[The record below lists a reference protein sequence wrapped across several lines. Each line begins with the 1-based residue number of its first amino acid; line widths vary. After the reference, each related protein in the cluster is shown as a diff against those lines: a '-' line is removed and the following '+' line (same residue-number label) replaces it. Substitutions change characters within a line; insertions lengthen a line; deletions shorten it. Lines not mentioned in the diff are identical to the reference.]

1 MATGS
6 FRTRLVLRSVA
17 FVTSAVLTSLSCA
30 RDQRDLTAP
39 SRQRPSFDLASGDNT
54 TVQFNITPNP
64 ATSTAAAALAEDG
77 SKISMRGVGTFVPG
91 NPEDVTGGGSW
102 ETRDKDGNVTGTGTW
117 QANRLL
123 KFDFAPGAIANPA
136 IRAGLA
142 FLHVTYS
149 DGSHGVVAASCFLPG
164 APASVAEGII
174 ASKGFVLYGNH
185 IHSPPTFF
193 RVLAET
199 DE

>member
-39 SRQRPSFDLASGDNT
+39 SRQRPSFDLSTSGDNI
-54 TVQFNITPNP
+54 TVQFNITPNA
-64 ATSTAAAALAEDG
+64 ATSPAAAALAEDG
-77 SKISMRGVGTFVPG
+77 SKISVRGVGTFVPG
-91 NPEDVTGGGSW
+91 DPQEVTGGGSW
-102 ETRDKDGNVTGTGTW
+102 ETRDKDGNVTGSGTW

-123 KFDFAPGAIANPA
+123 KFDFAPGALANPA

-142 FLHVTYS
+142 FLQVTYS
-149 DGSHGVVAASCFLPG
+149 DGSQGVVAASCQLPG
-164 APASVAEGII
+164 SPASVAEGII
-174 ASKGFVLYGNH
+174 ASKDFVLYGNH

-193 RVLAET
+193 RVLAE
-199 DE
+199 

>member
-17 FVTSAVLTSLSCA
+17 FATGAVLTALGCA

-39 SRQRPSFDLASGDNT
+39 SRQRPSFQLTSGDNAK
-54 TVQFNITPNP
+54 VQFNITPG
-64 ATSTAAAALAEDG
+64 ASVAAAALAEDG
-77 SKISMRGVGTFVPG
+77 SKISVRGVGTFVPG
-91 NPEDVTGGGSW
+91 DPEVSGGGSW
-102 ETRDKDGNVTGTGTW
+102 ETSDPSGNVTGSGTW
-117 QANRLL
+117 QASRLL

-142 FLHVTYS
+142 FLQVTYS
-149 DGSHGVVAASCFLPG
+149 DGSQGVLAVSCFLPG
-164 APASVAEGII
+164 APTSVAEGII

-185 IHSPPTFF
+185 IHASPTFF
-193 RVLAET
+193 TVLADGE
-199 DE
+199 